1 MSKKKKQWQDD
12 FIAKMKEQGIYVMEE
27 QPSKHPF
34 KRFGEWLYYIFRDI
48 RHFFHERKMRKLKLG
63 TVCWKDNELKTIN
76 ISWDIHWMS
85 NVYLAAIIRDY
96 LRFFIQNT
104 MAISDYVYE
113 HNPEGY
119 DYWEAQEKL
128 DKDEMFRRWQKIV
141 NDTADLFDVLAK
153 PEEIDKGREQFQKD
167 ITAAFD
173 ALKEIFYDLE
183 W

>member
-1 MSKKKKQWQDD
+1 
-12 FIAKMKEQGIYVMEE
+12 
-27 QPSKHPF
+27 
-34 KRFGEWLYYIFRDI
+34 
-48 RHFFHERKMRKLKLG
+48 
-63 TVCWKDNELKTIN
+63 
-76 ISWDIHWMS
+76 MS

-104 MAISDYVYE
+104 AAVGNYVYE

-119 DYWEAQEKL
+119 DYWEAEGKL
-128 DKDEMFRRWQKIV
+128 DTDEMFRRWQKIV

>member
-1 MSKKKKQWQDD
+1 
-12 FIAKMKEQGIYVMEE
+12 
-27 QPSKHPF
+27 
-34 KRFGEWLYYIFRDI
+34 
-48 RHFFHERKMRKLKLG
+48 
-63 TVCWKDNELKTIN
+63 
-76 ISWDIHWMS
+76 MS

-96 LRFFIQNT
+96 LRFFIKNT
-104 MAISDYVYE
+104 AAAGNYVYE

-119 DYWEAQEKL
+119 DYWEAEEKL
-128 DKDEMFRRWQKIV
+128 DTDEMFHRWQKIV

-153 PEEIDKGREQFQKD
+153 PEEIDKGHEQFQKD

>member
-1 MSKKKKQWQDD
+1 MSKKKKQEQDD
-12 FIAKMKEQGIYVMEE
+12 FIAKMKEQGIEAIDV
-27 QPSKHPF
+27 PPTRNPF
-34 KRFGEWLYYIFRDI
+34 KRFGEWLYSVFWDI

-63 TVCWKDNELKTIN
+63 TVCWKDNELKTIH

-104 MAISDYVYE
+104 AAIGNYVYE

-119 DYWEAQEKL
+119 DYWEAEEKL
-128 DKDEMFRRWQKIV
+128 DSDEMFRRWQKIV
-141 NDTADLFDVLAK
+141 NDAADMFDELVK
-153 PEEIDKGREQFQKD
+153 SVEIEETNEDYQNKVN
-167 ITAAFD
+167 AAFD

>member
-1 MSKKKKQWQDD
+1 MCQKR
-12 FIAKMKEQGIYVMEE
+12 YV
-27 QPSKHPF
+27 
-34 KRFGEWLYYIFRDI
+34 
-48 RHFFHERKMRKLKLG
+48 
-63 TVCWKDNELKTIN
+63 IN

-104 MAISDYVYE
+104 AAVGNYVYE

-119 DYWEAQEKL
+119 DYWEAEEKL
-128 DKDEMFRRWQKIV
+128 DTDEMFRRWQKIV
-141 NDTADLFDVLAK
+141 NDTADMFDELVK
-153 PEEIDKGREQFQKD
+153 SVEIEQTNEEYQKKVNV
-167 ITAAFD
+167 AFD

>member
-1 MSKKKKQWQDD
+1 MGRKKKQDQDD
-12 FIAKMKEQGIYVMEE
+12 FVTKMKEQVIDVISEP
-27 QPSKHPF
+27 PSKNPF
-34 KRFGEWLYYIFRDI
+34 KRFWEWLTGIPRDVKWFLSDL
-48 RHFFHERKMRKLKLG
+48 RMRKLKLG
-63 TVCWKDNELKTIN
+63 TVCWKNHELKTIN

>member
-1 MSKKKKQWQDD
+1 MCQ
-12 FIAKMKEQGIYVMEE
+12 
-27 QPSKHPF
+27 
-34 KRFGEWLYYIFRDI
+34 KRC
-48 RHFFHERKMRKLKLG
+48 
-63 TVCWKDNELKTIN
+63 VIN

-96 LRFFIQNT
+96 LRFFIKNT
-104 MAISDYVYE
+104 AAVGNYVYK

-119 DYWEAQEKL
+119 DYWEALEKL
-128 DKDEMFRRWQKIV
+128 NSDVMSHRWQKIV

-153 PEEIDKGREQFQKD
+153 PEEIDKGHEQFQKD

-173 ALKEIFYDLE
+173 ALKVIFYDLE

>member
-1 MSKKKKQWQDD
+1 MGRKKKQDQND
-12 FIAKMKEQGIYVMEE
+12 FVTKMEE
-27 QPSKHPF
+27 KGVNVIGYQPTKNPF
-34 KRFGEWLYYIFRDI
+34 KRFWEWLTGIPRDI
-48 RHFFHERKMRKLKLG
+48 KWFLSDLRMRKLKLG

-85 NVYLAAIIRDY
+85 NVYLAAIIRD
-96 LRFFIQNT
+96 
-104 MAISDYVYE
+104 
-113 HNPEGY
+113 EGY

>member
-1 MSKKKKQWQDD
+1 MRKNIKQEQDD
-12 FIAKMKEQGIYVMEE
+12 FVVKMKEQGIEVIGY
-27 QPSKHPF
+27 QPPKNPF
-34 KRFGEWLYYIFRDI
+34 KRLWRWLSYILRDI
-48 RHFFHERKMRKLKLG
+48 RHFFHEQKMRKLKLG

-104 MAISDYVYE
+104 AAIGNYVYE

-119 DYWEAQEKL
+119 DYWEAEEKL
-128 DKDEMFRRWQKIV
+128 DSDEMFRRWQKIV
-141 NDTADLFDVLAK
+141 NDTADIFDELVK
-153 PEEIDKGREQFQKD
+153 SVEIEETNEEYQKKVNV
-167 ITAAFD
+167 AFD

>member
-1 MSKKKKQWQDD
+1 MSKMKKQEQDT
-12 FIAKMKEQGIYVMEE
+12 FVTKMREQGSEVIGY
-27 QPSKHPF
+27 QPPKNLF
-34 KRFGEWLYYIFRDI
+34 KRFWEWISYLPRDI

-96 LRFFIQNT
+96 IRFFIRNT
-104 MAISDYVYE
+104 PAIGNYVYE

-119 DYWEAQEKL
+119 DYWEAEEKL
-128 DKDEMFRRWQKIV
+128 DTDEMFRRWQKIV
-141 NDTADLFDVLAK
+141 NDTADMFDELVK
-153 PEEIDKGREQFQKD
+153 SVEIEETNEEYQKKVNV
-167 ITAAFD
+167 AFD

>member
-104 MAISDYVYE
+104 AAVGNYVYE

-119 DYWEAQEKL
+119 EFWEAQEKM
-128 DKDEMFRRWQKIV
+128 DADEMFRRWEKVV
-141 NDTADLFDVLAK
+141 NDTADMFDELVESVEI
-153 PEEIDKGREQFQKD
+153 EETNEDYQKKVNV
-167 ITAAFD
+167 AFD